1 MPPLRR
7 QHYLRAALDTF
18 LRQRDLEAAYRA
30 LTLGGWMAHYF
41 QSRRPRQEAALKTHV
56 RAGGGQGGASRTRVG
71 GSHADGR
78 ARPLPQIYR
87 YLRAFLPESGF
98 TILPCSR
105 YSMETNGAK
114 IVSTRAW

>member
-1 MPPLRR
+1 MP
-7 QHYLRAALDTF
+7 
-18 LRQRDLEAAYRA
+18 
-30 LTLGGWMAHYF
+30 G
-41 QSRRPRQEAALKTHV
+41 
-56 RAGGGQGGASRTRVG
+56 
-71 GSHADGR
+71 
-78 ARPLPQIYR
+78 PLPQIYR